1 VLRAGFFSCTET
13 VMGKRHGPRD
23 NGNTGEVSS
32 TSGWMPLGACQREDP
47 ELFFPIS
54 AKGPAL
60 DQISAAKAV
69 CRRCAVRPACLSF
82 GLETR
87 QEGIWGGTTSEERS
101 AMRDRPAGMAAQIAQ
116 LARQ

>member
-1 VLRAGFFSCTET
+1 MPPSNAPVG
-13 VMGKRHGPRD
+13 
-23 NGNTGEVSS
+23 SS
-32 TSGWMPLGACQREDP
+32 SWMSLGACQREDP

-60 DQISAAKAV
+60 DQVSAAKAV
-69 CRRCAVRPACLSF
+69 CRRCAVRPVCLSF

-101 AMRDRPAGMAAQIAQ
+101 AMRDRPAGMAAQIAR